1 MKRGGSHD
9 LVSELVSRPWSREEN
24 RALRRLLGRAA
35 LAALVLLF
43 FLLVLNVV
51 AAAAGY
57 GSF

>member
-1 MKRGGSHD
+1 MKRGESHD
-9 LVSELVSRPWSREEN
+9 LVSELVSRPWGREEN

-35 LAALVLLF
+35 VGALAFLF
-43 FLLVLNVV
+43 FLLVLNAV

>member
-24 RALRRLLGRAA
+24 RALRRLLERAA
-35 LAALVLLF
+35 LAALALLV
-43 FLLVLNVV
+43 FLLALNAA

>member
-35 LAALVLLF
+35 LAALALIVALLA
-43 FLLVLNVV
+43 LNAL
-51 AAAAGY
+51 AASMGY